1 MGFCIALL
9 LSSAGPNGAQEKPW
23 SERAIIAHVDQ
34 NGLQG
39 ELPALVLEELRRRG
53 EELFTARFS
62 EADGV
67 GRPLATQAS
76 IPTKRDAAKSMFDRA
91 GGPDA
96 NSCVGCHNQPAI
108 GGAGDFATNIFIAEA
123 PGGESAAMPNP
134 SLANERGTT
143 HIFGAGLIELL
154 AREMSADL
162 VQIRENAVS
171 KAQETGKPV
180 SLPLETKDVNFGTI
194 AAKPDGTIDP
204 SGIEGVDPDLIIK
217 PFGQKG
223 VFVSLREFTV
233 HVLNHHHGMQAD
245 ERFGFEQTG
254 ELDFDGD
261 GVSGEIS
268 AGDVSA
274 MVAWQAGLKPPSLQ
288 APENEIWKSAAD
300 TGSTLFDKFGCTSCH
315 KRALPLEDLKFSDPG
330 PIDAQ
335 GTLSQSDVPEP
346 AIYDLALLEWASSL
360 PRDDNDNVLVPLF
373 GDLKR
378 HRIADEGGALGNEK
392 LPQRGVRPE
401 IFITAELWGL
411 SATAPY
417 GHRNNFT
424 TIDEVIRAHGGE
436 ARDSRQAYLNSTEDE
451 RDALIAYLRTFV
463 LEGE

>member
-1 MGFCIALL
+1 M
-9 LSSAGPNGAQEKPW
+9 PW
-23 SERAIIAHVDQ
+23 SERAIAAHVDQ
-34 NGLQG
+34 VNLRG
-39 ELPALVLEELRRRG
+39 ELPAMVFEELRLRG
-53 EELFTARFS
+53 EELFTARFTT
-62 EADGV
+62 ADGV

-76 IPTKRDAAKSMFDRA
+76 IPTKRDAGGSMFDRA

-96 NSCVGCHNQPAI
+96 SSCAGCHNQPAI

-123 PGGESAAMPNP
+123 PGGESAPMPNP
-134 SLANERGTT
+134 ALANERGTT

-154 AREMSADL
+154 AREMTMDL
-162 VQIRENAVS
+162 HQIRENAVL
-171 KAQETGKPV
+171 KARETGKPV
-180 SLPLETKDVNFGTI
+180 SLPLTTKGVDFGTI
-194 AAKPDGTIDP
+194 VASADGAFDT

-245 ERFGFEQTG
+245 ERFGFAQTG

-268 AGDVSA
+268 PGDVSA
-274 MVAWQAGLKPPSLQ
+274 LVAWQAGLKPPSPGV
-288 APENEIWKSAAD
+288 PENEMWKTAAKA
-300 TGSTLFDKFGCTSCH
+300 GSNHFDAFGCTSCH
-315 KRALPLEDLKFSDPG
+315 KRALPLESLKFSDPG
-330 PIDAQ
+330 PINAQ
-335 GTLSQSDVPEP
+335 GTLSQTAVPEP

-360 PRDDNDNVLVPLF
+360 PRDENDKVLVPLF

-378 HRIADEGGALGNEK
+378 HRIADEGGPLGNEK
-392 LPQRGVRPE
+392 LPQRKVEPHM
-401 IFITAELWGL
+401 FMTAELWGL

-417 GHRNNFT
+417 GHRNDFT
-424 TIDEVIRAHGGE
+424 TIDEIVRAHGGE
-436 ARDSRQAYLNSTEDE
+436 ARVSRQAYVNAAPED